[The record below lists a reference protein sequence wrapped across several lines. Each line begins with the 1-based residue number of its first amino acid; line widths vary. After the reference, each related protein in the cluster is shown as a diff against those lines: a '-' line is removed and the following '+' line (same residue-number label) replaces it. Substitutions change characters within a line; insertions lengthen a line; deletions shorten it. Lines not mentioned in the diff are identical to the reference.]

1 VRQEAFER
9 AGAERWRGFERSLG
23 ELDAHRRV
31 QDFPRQYRLVC
42 QDLVLARDRQ
52 FDVALV
58 ARLNA
63 LALRGHQH
71 LYGARTMESGFVDLF
86 VNRFPRA
93 VRREWRLLALM
104 CLCFYGTL
112 GLVFAL
118 SQRTPEL
125 VYSILDPAQ
134 AAQYEEM
141 YDPASEPIGEPR
153 EATEGVGM
161 FFFYLGNN
169 LSVDIRTFAGGILFG
184 IGSLFIVIANGVL
197 IGATGG
203 HLVNAGFGG
212 TFWPFVIGHSSFELA
227 ACVLSGVAG
236 MRMGLALIVT
246 GRRSRGDALR
256 AATRG
261 AIPILYGVA
270 VMTLLAAVIE
280 ALWSG
285 QPAIPANVRYGVG
298 GGLWVTVFVW
308 LALGGRR
315 WTRR

>member
-1 VRQEAFER
+1 MRQEAFER
-9 AGAERWRGFERSLG
+9 AGAERWLHFERLLG
-23 ELDAHRRV
+23 ELESGRPVRG
-31 QDFPRQYRLVC
+31 FPRQYRLVC

-58 ARLNA
+58 ARLNT

-71 LYGARTMESGFVDLF
+71 LYGASAPRSGFLDLF
-86 VNRFPRA
+86 VSRFPRA
-93 VRREWRLLALM
+93 VRREWRLVALL
-104 CLCFYGTL
+104 CVCFYGTL

-141 YDPASEPIGEPR
+141 YDPASERLGRPR
-153 EATEGVGM
+153 EASTGIGM

-184 IGSLFIVIANGVL
+184 IGSLFIVIYNGL
-197 IGATGG
+197 AIGATAA
-203 HLVNAGFGG
+203 HLQNAGFGE
-212 TFWPFVIGHSSFELA
+212 TFWPFVIGHGSFELA

-246 GRRSRGDALR
+246 GQRSRGDALR
-256 AATRG
+256 EATRG

-270 VMTLLAAVIE
+270 GMTGIAAIIE

-285 QPAIPANVRYGVG
+285 QPALPAALRYGVG
-298 GGLWVTVFVW
+298 AGLWAFVIAW
-308 LALGGRR
+308 LALGGMRWRR
-315 WTRR
+315 A